1 MLASPPALLSLCLR
15 SNDFQECKNIIQFF
29 GLESAE
35 AKEVWPAFVALKRK
49 EKLTPQI
56 LLGCPS

>member
-35 AKEVWPAFVALKRK
+35 AKEVRPADFVALKG
-49 EKLTPQI
+49 KLTQQI